1 MKINLLN
8 TDDLN
13 IEDFEAYCENMYD
26 GFDIIQKNH
35 YSFVKYRGIDE
46 TLKMHLLQEMFDF
59 FYLEEDYDRCGEL
72 NKWMSLVYTQE
83 WIRSWIYK
91 K

>member
-8 TDDLN
+8 IDDLN
-13 IEDFEAYCENMYD
+13 IEDFEAYCENMYE
-26 GFDIIQKNH
+26 GFEIIQKNH
-35 YSFVKYRGIDE
+35 FSFIKYRGIDE
-46 TLKMHLLQEMFDF
+46 NLKMHLLQEMFDF
-59 FYLEEDYDRCGEL
+59 FYLEEDFDRCDEL
-72 NKWMSLVYTQE
+72 NKWMSIIYTQE